1 MDPKSELTTCIKSG
15 CPFVYIVSQEEGRI
29 EANVGAVANSLSM
42 GVRTWSLTNGFTAL
56 DGSAQEN
63 CPDPSSALSSC
74 AQGNERTIYILKDFH
89 PFLDSANAANV
100 PVVRLARDIINL
112 NQLKSKC
119 IVFIG
124 PAVSLPKELESEVTL
139 LEWPLPTEAE
149 IRALLERTIERG
161 LSSNGWKSKEV
172 RANVQA
178 LQNGAKDE
186 VVRSALGLTLKEAEN
201 CFAKSLITLKT
212 FDPAT
217 ISQEKKQTI
226 AKDGLLEW
234 IAPEGGLEQVGGLE
248 VLKQWLEQRVKAF
261 SKKAKEFG
269 LPTPKG
275 VAVVGLPGTG
285 KSLCAKAA
293 GIAWRMPVIR
303 LDMGKLYGGLLG
315 ETENNLRRALK
326 IAESS
331 APCIL
336 MLDEIDKGLGG
347 NESSGGSTDG
357 GTSQR
362 VLGGLLTWM
371 QEKKAPVFV
380 FATLNRAEGL
390 PAEIF
395 RRGRFDDVFFVDLPT
410 SIEREAIWKVHI
422 SKRDRDTSK
431 FDLATLVK
439 QSEGYSGAEIE
450 ASFVDGMF
458 DAFSAE
464 QEVTTEH
471 VLKTMETNV
480 PLSKMASDKIAA
492 MRDWAKGRAKMA
504 SKVEAETDSTRLDA
518 LEI

>member
-1 MDPKSELTTCIKSG
+1 MDAKSELTTCIKSG
-15 CPFVYIVSQEEGRI
+15 CPIIYITSQEESRV
-29 EANVGAVANSLSM
+29 EANVGAVAKALNM

-56 DGSAQEN
+56 DGSAQES
-63 CPDPSSALSSC
+63 CPDPSAALSYC
-74 AQGNERTIYILKDFH
+74 AQGGEKTIFILKDFH
-89 PFLDSANAANV
+89 PFLDNNNPANV
-100 PVVRLARDIINL
+100 PVIRLARDIVSL

-119 IVFIG
+119 IVLVG
-124 PAVSLPKELESEVTL
+124 PSLNLPKELESEVTFI
-139 LEWPLPTEAE
+139 EWPLPTEEE
-149 IRALLERTIERG
+149 IKALLDRTIERG
-161 LSSNGWKSKEV
+161 MTNWKSEEV
-172 RANVQA
+172 KNNVKA
-178 LQNGAKDE
+178 LQNGARDE

-201 CFAKSLITLKT
+201 CFAKSLITKRT

-226 AKDGLLEW
+226 SKDGLLEW
-234 IAPEGGLEQVGGLE
+234 IEPEGGLDQVGGLE
-248 VLKQWLEQRVKAF
+248 VLKSWLKQRVKAF
-261 SKKAKEFG
+261 SKKAQSFG

-293 GIAWRMPVIR
+293 GIAWKMPVIR

-315 ETENNLRRALK
+315 ETESNLRRALK

-380 FATLNRAEGL
+380 FATLNKAEGL
-390 PAEIF
+390 PPEVF

-410 SIEREAIWKVHI
+410 TAERTAIWNVHI
-422 SKRDRDTSK
+422 SKRERDASK
-431 FDLATLVK
+431 FNVSSLVK
-439 QSEGYSGAEIE
+439 QSDGYSGAEIE

-458 DAFSAE
+458 DAFSADE
-464 QEVTTEH
+464 EVTTEH
-471 VLKTMETNV
+471 ILKAMETNV
-480 PLSKMASDKIAA
+480 PLSKMASDKITA
-492 MRDWAKGRAKMA
+492 MREWAKGKAKLA
-504 SKVEAETDSTRLDA
+504 SLVESDSDHTRMDA
-518 LEI
+518 LEL